1 MKRRTFIAGLGSAA
15 AWPMMARGQ
24 QPGRT
29 YSLGFLIP
37 FGRGNPGFTS
47 FFDELRLNG
56 YVEGQNLAIVADG
69 FDVHDQL
76 PAHAAAVV
84 KTAPDMIFS
93 GPDPYSRAVQDA
105 TSTIPI
111 VVLSGNMV
119 AAGLVKS
126 LAHPGGKPGSACS
139 RPNSTASGRTF

>member
-1 MKRRTFIAGLGSAA
+1 MLVGRTNRRAFIAGLGGAA
-15 AWPMMARGQ
+15 AWPLMAPAQ
-24 QPGRT
+24 QPSRT
-29 YSLGFLIP
+29 YSLGFLLP
-37 FGRGNPGFTS
+37 YGRDNPGFTS

-56 YVEGQNLAIVADG
+56 YVEGQNLTIVADG

-93 GPDPYSRAVQDA
+93 GPDPYSRVVQEA

-111 VVLSGNMV
+111 GRKWGT
-119 AAGLVKS
+119 AGDAYCLNDGLQRVS
-126 LAHPGGKPGSACS
+126 PRFIRAQMT
-139 RPNSTASGRTF
+139 N